1 MQLQPFR
8 KHCAEHCNKTA
19 TWIVLIP
26 QLDSQTMCDMT
37 HFMCDMPHS
46 YVWND
51 SCICV
56 TCFIHMCDMTLTCL
70 MHIYVWHDSCICV
83 AWIALTP
90 KLVSQTRGGR
100 ERDSEREGRNMT
112 RRKGERERRG
122 GEERRNG
129 RRDCTRKCERKWRRE
144 REREKEQREGV
155 RRGEEGGETARASE
169 TERERESVCV
179 RAC

>member
-1 MQLQPFR
+1 
-8 KHCAEHCNKTA
+8 
-19 TWIVLIP
+19 
-26 QLDSQTMCDMT
+26 MCDLT
-37 HFMCDMPHS
+37 HS
-46 YVWND
+46 YLWYA
-51 SCICV
+51 SFICV
-56 TCFIHMCDMTLTCL
+56 TCLIHVCDMTLTCL

-144 REREKEQREGV
+144 REREKEQRQGV

-169 TERERESVCV
+169 TDKERERDRESVRMLELWSSSWHCWFLDRV
-179 RAC
+179 SRWKRWWYVSISLLRAKIF